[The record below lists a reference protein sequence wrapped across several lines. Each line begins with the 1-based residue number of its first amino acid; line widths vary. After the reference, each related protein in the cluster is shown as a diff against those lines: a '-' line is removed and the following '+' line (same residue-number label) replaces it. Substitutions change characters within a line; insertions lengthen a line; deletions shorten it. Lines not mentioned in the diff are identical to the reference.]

1 MTPSLKSRWV
11 SWPRCNEWIET
22 QWAPRRKEKDEI
34 ERETRRLL
42 RRYTGFM
49 FWRFLFFVFFAV
61 FDEKG

>member
-22 QWAPRRKEKDEI
+22 QKATPPTKKDEI

-42 RRYTGFM
+42 RRYTTGFM
-49 FWRFLFFVFFAV
+49 FSGDFCV
-61 FDEKG
+61 FDERANK